1 MLRTGFRDGPMIRT
15 HVVITPELLRA
26 IDRLVGPRGR
36 SRFFAQAAE
45 EKLARERLLQAF
57 SKVVGSLENVDIPG
71 WESAEAAAEWVRALR
86 RADDDPWQ
94 A

>member
-1 MLRTGFRDGPMIRT
+1 MIRT
-15 HVVITPELLRA
+15 HVVMASDLVRTV
-26 IDRLVGPRGR
+26 DQLVGKRGR
-36 SRFFAQAAE
+36 SRFFAQAVE

-57 SKVVGSLENVDIPG
+57 SKVVGSLEDVDIPG

-86 RADDDPWQ
+86 RADDDPWL